1 MGVRRIILSNLGVL
15 AAGLATLELVF
26 GNWLSLHNINLL
38 NLRKDLTVTFDA
50 ADLYEDPDSTIVTYK
65 RDRYGLRGPYQDVSQ
80 IDILTIGGSTTDQ
93 RCLSEGRT
101 WQDVLAREFEE
112 RERKIQ
118 IANAGVDGQT
128 TRGNLKTFDLWFPA
142 IPDLRSRFVLLYV
155 GINDFWLKE
164 SDTSRFDALEGG
176 QASVLDKLLTRSAI
190 YSLYRTL
197 KGMQAAR
204 AAGLPHSRMNFS
216 EVEWVSQGLYRESH
230 QQLISE
236 KLSRYERRLLSLD
249 EKVRQ
254 MGAVPIFVTQHTM
267 FYTVEDD
274 ELKGVSWEFKVF
286 ETKLNGVDI
295 GRLMNLLNQRTMD
308 VCRQCQGVCL
318 DLASELEFDFTD
330 FYDQSHNTPRGATKI
345 GRFLFEKLEDII

>member
-112 RERKIQ
+112 REREIQ

-128 TRGNLKTFDLWFPA
+128 TRGNLKTSTFGSPPSPTCDLGLSYSTSASTISGSKKMIPA
-142 IPDLRSRFVLLYV
+142 GSTPWRVGRHPFWTSFSLAALSIPS
-155 GINDFWLKE
+155 
-164 SDTSRFDALEGG
+164 T
-176 QASVLDKLLTRSAI
+176 
-190 YSLYRTL
+190 
-197 KGMQAAR
+197 
-204 AAGLPHSRMNFS
+204 GL
-216 EVEWVSQGLYRESH
+216 
-230 QQLISE
+230 
-236 KLSRYERRLLSLD
+236 
-249 EKVRQ
+249 
-254 MGAVPIFVTQHTM
+254 
-267 FYTVEDD
+267 
-274 ELKGVSWEFKVF
+274 
-286 ETKLNGVDI
+286 
-295 GRLMNLLNQRTMD
+295 
-308 VCRQCQGVCL
+308 
-318 DLASELEFDFTD
+318 
-330 FYDQSHNTPRGATKI
+330 
-345 GRFLFEKLEDII
+345 

>member
-38 NLRKDLTVTFDA
+38 NLRKDLTVTFDV
-50 ADLYEDPDSTIVTYK
+50 ADLYEDPDSTIATYK
-65 RDRYGLRGPYQDVSQ
+65 RDRYGLRGPYEDVSQ

-128 TRGNLKTFDLWFPA
+128 TRGNLKNFDLWFPA

-164 SDTSRFDALEGG
+164 SDTSRFDALEGWAGIRSG
-176 QASVLDKLLTRSAI
+176 QASHSQRYLFPLPDFKGNASSAGG
-190 YSLYRTL
+190 RFAP
-197 KGMQAAR
+197 Q
-204 AAGLPHSRMNFS
+204 P
-216 EVEWVSQGLYRESH
+216 
-230 QQLISE
+230 
-236 KLSRYERRLLSLD
+236 
-249 EKVRQ
+249 
-254 MGAVPIFVTQHTM
+254 
-267 FYTVEDD
+267 D
-274 ELKGVSWEFKVF
+274 ELLRGGMGFARSLPRIPP
-286 ETKLNGVDI
+286 TI
-295 GRLMNLLNQRTMD
+295 
-308 VCRQCQGVCL
+308 
-318 DLASELEFDFTD
+318 
-330 FYDQSHNTPRGATKI
+330 DQ
-345 GRFLFEKLEDII
+345 